1 MKRRT
6 TLLAI
11 AASFL
16 ASVASS
22 VQAAPLL
29 LSRITTISPAQASVG
44 QVIEVTVSRPE
55 LDPAIAKLIQIN
67 KSKLINI
74 SSRFPSNLANR
85 FGPNYKVFFTGPGST
100 FVEGQNLTSL
110 GNNRYSV
117 VVPQGARTGR
127 LKLVNGTGSLAP
139 SSLSSGSF
147 TVSNLGIGFF
157 NNSQYNMVS
166 IQVNGVEQLTG
177 NQVVVP
183 GGFGDLGLPAGSN
196 YRVIYSIGLDRTRPI
211 LTRDGGT
218 VTARPFNAAE
228 GGYPIAVTAARLTA
242 REMLR
247 STPSFTLNGNLMT
260 SRWMGLNVLTG
271 FFDGYD
277 FISDITTGAMSFR
290 KWQGDPATVIATGTV
305 IEPTSWPNL
314 TREIAVTLRNPNNT
328 VHANIVITLTNPG
341 FLPTFIT
348 GDGLTYEPPLP

>member
-11 AASFL
+11 AASLL
-16 ASVASS
+16 ASMATS
-22 VQAAPLL
+22 VQAAPVLIN
-29 LSRITTISPAQASVG
+29 RIGSITPAQASVG
-44 QVIEVTVSRPE
+44 QVIEVIVTRPE

-67 KSKLINI
+67 KNRFIDLAT
-74 SSRFPSNLANR
+74 RFPSNLSSR
-85 FGPNYKVFFTGPGST
+85 FTPNYKVFFTGPGST

-127 LKLVNGTGSLAP
+127 LKLVNGTGSQAP
-139 SSLSSGSF
+139 SSLSTGTF
-147 TVSNLGIGFF
+147 TVSNLGIAFF

-166 IQVNGVEQLTG
+166 IKVNGVEQLTG

-196 YRVIYSIGLDRTRPI
+196 YRVIYSIGIDRNRPI

-218 VTARPFNAAE
+218 VTARPFSAAE
-228 GGYPIAVTAARLTA
+228 GGFPIAVTAERLTA

-260 SRWMGLNVLTG
+260 SRWMGFNVLTG

-277 FISDITTGAMSFR
+277 FISDTTTGAMSFR
-290 KWQGDPATVIATGTV
+290 KWQGDPANIIASGPV
-305 IEPTSWPNL
+305 NEPSSWANL
-314 TREIAVTLRNPNNT
+314 VSQIAVPLRNQNNSL
-328 VHANIVITLTNPG
+328 HANMAITLTNPG
-341 FLPTFIT
+341 FLPSFIT
-348 GDGLTYEPPLP
+348 GDGLTYEPF